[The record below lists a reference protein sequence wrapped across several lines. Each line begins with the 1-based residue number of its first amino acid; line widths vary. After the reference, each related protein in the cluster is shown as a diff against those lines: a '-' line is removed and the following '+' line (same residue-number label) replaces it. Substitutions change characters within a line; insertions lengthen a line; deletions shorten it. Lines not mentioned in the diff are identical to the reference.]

1 MALETLRIYESD
13 DIIGHVQRVAPR
25 LQAGLQRF
33 AGHPIVGQARGLGL
47 IGAIELA
54 EEPASRKPFDAKRG
68 VGAYFVRRAQ
78 AHGLIVRV
86 LAGDVIAFSPP
97 LVISE
102 AEIDA
107 LLERTARAL
116 DDTVEWTRTWR

>member
-1 MALETLRIYESD
+1 VR
-13 DIIGHVQRVAPR
+13 RVSPR
-25 LQAGLQRF
+25 LQEGLRRF
-33 AGHPIVGQARGLGL
+33 AGHEIVGDVRGLGL

-54 EEPASRKPFDAKRG
+54 ADPARRQPFDPKRG

-107 LLERTARAL
+107 LLDRTAKAL
-116 DDTVEWTRTWR
+116 DDTLQWTRSWR

>member
-1 MALETLRIYESD
+1 VF
-13 DIIGHVQRVAPR
+13 GHVQRVAPR
-25 LQAGLQRF
+25 LQEGLRRF
-33 AGHPIVGQARGLGL
+33 AGHEIVGDTRGLGL

-54 EEPASRKPFDAKRG
+54 ADPARRRPFDPKRG
-68 VGAYFVRRAQ
+68 VGAYLVRRAQ

-86 LAGDVIAFSPP
+86 LGGDVIAFSPP
-97 LVISE
+97 LVIGE

-116 DDTVEWTRTWR
+116 DDTLKWTRTWR